1 MALGGSYASK
11 QNIVIGAVLF
21 MFIWYLSFNS
31 QATPSTSVVSQMSRM
46 SAVLD
51 LALTRHPSH
60 AKPVRL
66 TIDIPRARRTH
77 YRSIHHSLMA
87 PSTSMHPAL
96 RETQSSPSRPRQ
108 SSPSTP
114 T

>member
-31 QATPSTSVVSQMSRM
+31 QATPSGSVVSHMSRV

-51 LALTRHPSH
+51 LALTRPSH
-60 AKPVRL
+60 AKPARL
-66 TIDIPRARRTH
+66 TIDIPRARRIH
-77 YRSIHHSLMA
+77 YRSTHQSLMA
-87 PSTSMHPAL
+87 PSNSMHPAP
-96 RETQSSPSRPRQ
+96 RETQSSPSRRGQ